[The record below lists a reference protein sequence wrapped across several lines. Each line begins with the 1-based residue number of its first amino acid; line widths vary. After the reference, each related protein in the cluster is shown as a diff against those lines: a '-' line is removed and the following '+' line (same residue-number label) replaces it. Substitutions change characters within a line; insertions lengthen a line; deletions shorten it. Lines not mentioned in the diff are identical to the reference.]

1 MVMTETEI
9 DLADR
14 LAVMEGV
21 ARRAGALALHY
32 FLNRDQL
39 LIETK
44 RVLTDMVSQA
54 DREVEELIRDEMKAA
69 YPEDAFLG
77 EEHGLEP
84 GSSALTWVIDPI
96 DGTAPYLNGLPGWC
110 ISIGLMDRNG
120 PLLGAIYVPVLDE
133 MFLGG
138 RGLGTTLNGQPVRV
152 TDRFDLSTGLLG
164 VGTNDRVPAARVG
177 QLYGDLAADG
187 IAHVRYGSGALMLA
201 YVAAGRLVGYC
212 EPRMSVWDCLAAY
225 ALIEAAG
232 GRVAA
237 LGEGALQSKPF
248 PVLAATSG
256 DFDRLVALTRFDAPD
271 WVLAG

>member
-1 MVMTETEI
+1 MTQTEI
-9 DLADR
+9 DLGAR
-14 LAVMEGV
+14 LDVMEAV
-21 ARRAGALALHY
+21 ARRAGALALRY
-32 FLNRDQL
+32 FHARDQL
-39 LIETK
+39 QIETK

-54 DREVEELIRDEMKAA
+54 DREVEDLIRDALRTTF
-69 YPEDAFLG
+69 PEDAFMG
-77 EEHGLEP
+77 EEYGLEP
-84 GSSALTWVIDPI
+84 GTSKLTWVVDPI

-110 ISIGLMDRNG
+110 VSIGLMDERG
-120 PLLGAIYVPVLDE
+120 PLLGVIYVPVLEE
-133 MFLGG
+133 MFRGG
-138 RGLGTTLNGQPVRV
+138 RGQGATLNGQPIRV
-152 TDRFDLSTGLLG
+152 TERFDLTTGLLG
-164 VGTNDRVPAARVG
+164 VGFNDRVPARRIG
-177 QLYGDLAADG
+177 QLQADLAAEG
-187 IAHVRYGSGALMLA
+187 IAQVRYGSGAMMLA

-271 WVLAG
+271 WVLVG